1 MIISDTIHRIVQ
13 KFEVFMKQQQTKYS
27 LLLIFATIIWGGAFV
42 AQSVGSTMLG
52 PFAFNCIR
60 FFLGALSL
68 IPAFVY
74 MDVKDGIMTHLYDKY
89 LIKGGI
95 ICGLFLFA
103 AAAMQQIG
111 ISTTKAGTA
120 GFITTL
126 YIVLVPVFSLAL
138 KKKPRKT
145 LWISVAFA
153 LIGMFLLCVDGDMV
167 LEVGDLWLLGCSVFY
182 AMQIIAVG
190 KFAPN
195 VDVIKLSF
203 IQFLTCGV
211 LGLIPLLNERPTVTA
226 IADCWVPLCYLGFM
240 SSGLACTLQMEAQK
254 RVNATLACIIMSLES
269 VFSVLFGMI
278 LLGERL
284 SVREGAGCI
293 VMLIAVLIAELL

>member
-1 MIISDTIHRIVQ
+1 
-13 KFEVFMKQQQTKYS
+13 MKQNQTKYS
-27 LLLIFATIIWGGAFV
+27 LLLILATVIWGGAFV

-52 PFAFNCIR
+52 PFSFNCIR

-68 IPAFVY
+68 IPAFIY
-74 MDVKDGIMTHLYDKY
+74 MDVKEGIMTHLYDRF
-89 LIKGGI
+89 LLKGGI
-95 ICGLFLFA
+95 VCGLFLFA

-138 KKKPRKT
+138 KKKPRKA
-145 LWISVAFA
+145 LWLSVSLA
-153 LIGMFLLCVDGDMV
+153 LVGMFLLCVDGDLV
-167 LEVGDLWLLGCSVFY
+167 LETGDIWLLGCSVFY
-182 AMQIIAVG
+182 AMQIIAVSHY
-190 KFAPN
+190 APH

-203 IQFLTCGV
+203 IQFVVCGL
-211 LGLIPLLNERPTVTA
+211 LGIFPLVGEGPTFA
-226 IADCWVPLCYLGFM
+226 GIIDCWVPLCYLGFM

-254 RVNATLACIIMSLES
+254 RVNATIACIIMSLES

-278 LLGERL
+278 ILGERL
-284 SVREGAGCI
+284 SVREGIGCI
-293 VMLIAVLIAELL
+293 IMLIAVLTAELL

>member
-1 MIISDTIHRIVQ
+1 
-13 KFEVFMKQQQTKYS
+13 MKKDQTKYS
-27 LLLIFATIIWGGAFV
+27 LLLILATVIWGGAFV

-52 PFAFNCIR
+52 PFSFNCIR

-74 MDVKDGIMTHLYDKY
+74 MDVKDGIMTHLYDKF
-89 LIKGGI
+89 LIRGGI
-95 ICGLFLFA
+95 VCGLFLFA
-103 AAAMQQIG
+103 AATMQQIG
-111 ISTTKAGTA
+111 IATTKAGTA

-126 YIVLVPVFSLAL
+126 YIVLVPIFSLAL

-145 LWISVAFA
+145 LWISVVLA
-153 LIGMFLLCVDGDMV
+153 LVGMFLLCVDGDMV
-167 LEVGDLWLLGCSVFY
+167 LEAGDLWLFGCSLFY

-190 KFAPN
+190 KYAPH

-203 IQFLTCGV
+203 IQFLVCGI
-211 LGLIPLLNERPTVTA
+211 LGLIPLFHERPGIGTVL
-226 IADCWVPLCYLGFM
+226 DCWVPLCYLGFM

-269 VFSVLFGMI
+269 VFSVLFGMVI
-278 LLGERL
+278 LGERL
-284 SVREGAGCI
+284 SVREGIGCI
-293 VMLIAVLIAELL
+293 VMLIAVLMAELL